1 MNSNTDLFVDF
12 KTLKTDQDTFDK
24 IVQIKKI
31 INLSYQKKLT
41 IKSGK
46 IFIIIIQTIL
56 TILLLITKII

>member
-24 IVQIKKI
+24 IVQIKNYKFE
-31 INLSYQKKLT
+31 LPKKLI